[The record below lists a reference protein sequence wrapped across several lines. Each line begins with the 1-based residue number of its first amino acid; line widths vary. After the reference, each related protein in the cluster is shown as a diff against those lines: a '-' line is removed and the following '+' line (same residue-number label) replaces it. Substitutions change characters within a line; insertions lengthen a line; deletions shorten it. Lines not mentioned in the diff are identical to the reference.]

1 MFTHPCT
8 DVVKIGMHES
18 LSYFTHQ
25 YNYNVL
31 SSRSKNVKKMAHELL
46 KYWSLHRV
54 QCFQ

>member
-31 SSRSKNVKKMAHELL
+31 SSRSKNVKKNGP
-46 KYWSLHRV
+46 WV
-54 QCFQ
+54 T